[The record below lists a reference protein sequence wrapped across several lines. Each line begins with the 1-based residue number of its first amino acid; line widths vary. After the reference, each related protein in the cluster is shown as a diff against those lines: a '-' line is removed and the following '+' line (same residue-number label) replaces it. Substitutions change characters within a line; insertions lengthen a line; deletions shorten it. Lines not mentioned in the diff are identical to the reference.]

1 MANFKGFK
9 QETLT
14 NYNAL
19 TKEEKLNYL
28 WLVRDVDRSGET
40 EVVKSSAIYFGS
52 RKYAEVNGSDEELV
66 NKINAITFAL
76 GMVAGQDGAFKTYL
90 PIGGDPILSGETIT
104 NVSEALKALSK
115 AIVAAEATAN
125 EANTA
130 AGEAKTAADT
140 ASKDVATLTEKVGT
154 EATVEAPATG
164 IYAKIDAVEKKLD
177 PNQEG
182 SIAKD
187 VETAKADISTIK
199 GQIGNETSGIL
210 GDIAGLKT
218 GSATKAEVNAID
230 EKFKNYYTQTQI
242 NEKLTALLRWKGNKS
257 TLEEIKAVEGAVVGD
272 VWHCVAD
279 GAEYVFVGGEVED
292 KKWEYLGVS
301 VSLDGY
307 VTETTL
313 TTKLADY
320 ATTATTGAIDEKV
333 GKIEGRVTGLEAKS
347 TRTVTDYSEITGL
360 TGCSAGQFVYA
371 TNSYTKPEDSGSTFA
386 AGAYLITSVDTTGK
400 PLTIAKI
407 ESTSQTE
414 AAPVERIAALEAQ
427 VNSINAQIGE
437 KGKDGKD
444 GTGILGDVEKLQN
457 SHSITGDD
465 VE

>member
-28 WLVRDVDRSGET
+28 WLVRDVDKSGET

-52 RKYAEVNGSDEELV
+52 RKYAEVNGRDEELV
-66 NKINAITFAL
+66 KKINAITSAL
-76 GMVAGQDGAFKTYL
+76 GMVAGQDGAFETYL

-104 NVSEALKALSK
+104 NVFEALKALSK
-115 AIVAAEATAN
+115 AIVAAETVAN

-130 AGEAKTAADT
+130 AGEAKTVAEGAVSTANTAKVTADAATGVANTATNTANTAKEIADS
-140 ASKDVATLTEKVGT
+140 ASKNVAALTEKVGT
-154 EATVEAPATG
+154 EAVGETPATG
-164 IYAKIDAVEKKLD
+164 IYAKIDAVA
-177 PNQEG
+177 N
-182 SIAKD
+182 D
-187 VETAKADISTIK
+187 VKTAKGNISAMQE
-199 GQIGNETSGIL
+199 QIGDETSGIL
-210 GDIAGLKT
+210 GDIAGLKKN
-218 GSATKAEVNAID
+218 SATKAEVD
-230 EKFKNYYTQTQI
+230 EKLK
-242 NEKLTALLRWKGNKS
+242 
-257 TLEEIKAVEGAVVGD
+257 
-272 VWHCVAD
+272 
-279 GAEYVFVGGEVED
+279 
-292 KKWEYLGVS
+292 
-301 VSLDGY
+301 GY
-307 VTETTL
+307 VTDTAL
-313 TTKLADY
+313 TTKLTDY
-320 ATTATTGAIDEKV
+320 TTTATTDAIEKRV
-333 GKIEGRVTGLEAKS
+333 EIVEGKVKDLESKS
-347 TRTVTDYSEITGL
+347 TITVADYSKITGL
-360 TGCSAGQFVYA
+360 TGCSVGQFVYA
-371 TNSYTKPEDSGSTFA
+371 NNNYTDPDNSGSTFA

>member
-28 WLVRDVDRSGET
+28 WLIRDVDKSGET
-40 EVVKSSAIYFGS
+40 EIVKSSAVYFGS

-66 NKINAITFAL
+66 AKINAITSAL
-76 GMVAGQDGAFKTYL
+76 GMVAGQDGAFEPYL
-90 PIGGDPILSGETIT
+90 PIDGDAILSGETIT

-115 AIVAAEATAN
+115 AIVAAEAVAK

-130 AGEAKTAADT
+130 AGEAKTAAEGAVST
-140 ASKDVATLTEKVGT
+140 ANTAKETADAATGAANTATSTANKAKEAADAASNNVAALTKKIGT
-154 EATVEAPATG
+154 EAVGEEPATG
-164 IYAKIDAVEKKLD
+164 IYAKIDAIEGKLD

-182 SIAKD
+182 SLAKD
-187 VETAKADISTIK
+187 VENAKANIAAIQ
-199 GQIGNETSGIL
+199 GQIGDETSGIL

-218 GSATKAEVNAID
+218 NSATKVEVD
-230 EKFKNYYTQTQI
+230 EKLK
-242 NEKLTALLRWKGNKS
+242 
-257 TLEEIKAVEGAVVGD
+257 
-272 VWHCVAD
+272 
-279 GAEYVFVGGEVED
+279 
-292 KKWEYLGVS
+292 
-301 VSLDGY
+301 GY
-307 VTETTL
+307 VTDTAL

-320 ATTATTGAIDEKV
+320 ATTATTDAIEKRV
-333 GKIEGRVTGLEAKS
+333 ETVEGKVTDLESKS
-347 TRTVTDYSEITGL
+347 TITVTDYSKITGL
-360 TGCSAGQFVYA
+360 TGCSVGQFVYA
-371 TNSYTKPEDSGSTFA
+371 NNNYTDPDNSGSTFA

-414 AAPVERIAALEAQ
+414 AAPVERIAALEGQ
-427 VNSINAQIGE
+427 VNGITAQIGE
-437 KGKDGKD
+437 KGKDGND
-444 GTGILGDVEKLQN
+444 GTGILGDIQKLQS
-457 SHSITGDD
+457 SHDVTGND

>member
-19 TKEEKLNYL
+19 RKEDKLNYL
-28 WLVRDVDRSGET
+28 WLVRDVDKSGET

-66 NKINAITFAL
+66 KKINAITSAL
-76 GMVAGQDGAFKTYL
+76 GMVAGQEKYL
-90 PIGGDPILSGETIT
+90 PIDGDPILSGETVT

-125 EANTA
+125 GANKA
-130 AGEAKTAADT
+130 ATEAKKTADT

-154 EATVEAPATG
+154 EATVETPATG

-210 GDIAGLKT
+210 GDIAGLKRD
-218 GSATKAEVNAID
+218 SATKAEVNAID
-230 EKFKNYYTQTQI
+230 EKFKNYYTQTEI
-242 NEKLTALLRWKGNKS
+242 NEKLTALLRWKGRKP
-257 TLEEIKAVEGAVVGD
+257 TLDEIKAVEGAVVGD

-279 GAEYVFVGGEVED
+279 NAEYVFVGGEVED
-292 KKWEYLGVS
+292 KKWEYLGVG

-307 VTETTL
+307 VTDTAL

-320 ATTATTGAIDEKV
+320 ATTAATDAIEKRV
-333 GKIEGRVTGLEAKS
+333 ETVEGKVTDLESKS
-347 TRTVTDYSEITGL
+347 TKSVTDYSKISGL
-360 TGCSAGQFVYA
+360 TGCSVGQFVYA
-371 TNSYTKPEDSGSTFA
+371 NNNYTDPDNSGSTFA

-414 AAPVERIAALEAQ
+414 AAPVERIAALEGQ
-427 VNSINAQIGE
+427 VNGITAQIGE
-437 KGKDGKD
+437 KGKNGND
-444 GTGILGDVEKLQN
+444 GTGILGDIQKLQS
-457 SHSITGDD
+457 SHDVTGDD

>member
-28 WLVRDVDRSGET
+28 WLIRDVDKSGET
-40 EVVKSSAIYFGS
+40 EIVKSSAVYFGS

-66 NKINAITFAL
+66 AKINAITSAL
-76 GMVAGQDGAFKTYL
+76 GMVAGQDGAFEPYL
-90 PIGGDPILSGETIT
+90 PIDGDAILSGETIT

-115 AIVAAEATAN
+115 AIVAAEAVAK

-130 AGEAKTAADT
+130 AGEAKTAAEGAVSTANTAKDT
-140 ASKDVATLTEKVGT
+140 ADAAKTTAEAATGVANTAKETADAATGAANTATSTANKAKEAADAASNNVAALTKKIGT
-154 EATVEAPATG
+154 EAVGEEPATG
-164 IYAKIDAVEKKLD
+164 IYAKIDAIEGKLD

-182 SIAKD
+182 SLAKD
-187 VETAKADISTIK
+187 VENAKANIATIQ
-199 GQIGNETSGIL
+199 GQIGDETSGIL

-218 GSATKAEVNAID
+218 NSATKVEVD
-230 EKFKNYYTQTQI
+230 EKLK
-242 NEKLTALLRWKGNKS
+242 
-257 TLEEIKAVEGAVVGD
+257 
-272 VWHCVAD
+272 
-279 GAEYVFVGGEVED
+279 
-292 KKWEYLGVS
+292 
-301 VSLDGY
+301 GY
-307 VTETTL
+307 VTDTAL

-320 ATTATTGAIDEKV
+320 ATTATTDAIEKRV
-333 GKIEGRVTGLEAKS
+333 ETVEGKVTDLESKS
-347 TRTVTDYSEITGL
+347 TITVTDYSKITGL
-360 TGCSAGQFVYA
+360 TGCSVGQFVYA
-371 TNSYTKPEDSGSTFA
+371 NNNYTDPDNSGSTFA

-414 AAPVERIAALEAQ
+414 AAPVERIAALEGQ
-427 VNSINAQIGE
+427 VNGITAQIGE
-437 KGKDGKD
+437 KGKDGND
-444 GTGILGDVEKLQN
+444 GTGILGDIQKLQS
-457 SHSITGDD
+457 SHDVTGND